1 MNNPI
6 KFEGKKIRRTWHKE
20 EWHFSVTDII
30 EVLTES
36 PSPRQYW
43 GVLKSRETQL
53 LTICLHL
60 KLEAPDGKMRTT
72 DCVTRKGI
80 LRLIQSIPSKKAQPF
95 KEWLA
100 QIGED
105 RLQEIENP
113 ELAQQRVKEY
123 YEIKGY
129 PRGWIE
135 KRLRGIAVREELTD
149 EWKERGV
156 ETSREFAILTN
167 EIAKATFDKSIQ
179 EHKEFKGL
187 TKKNQNLRD
196 HMTDLELIFSMLG
209 EASTTEITKKDN
221 TQGFNE
227 LSNVAKEGG
236 NIASEAREK
245 LEKRMNAKIT
255 SPKNYLEINEDK
267 KTILE

>member
-1 MNNPI
+1 MNKII

-20 EWHFSVTDII
+20 EWYFSVTDII
-30 EVLTES
+30 EILTKS
-36 PSPRQYW
+36 PGPRQYW
-43 GVLKSRETQL
+43 GVLKSREPQL
-53 LTICLHL
+53 LTICLQL
-60 KLEAPDGKMRTT
+60 KLEASDGKKYKT

-80 LRLIQSIPSKKAQPF
+80 LRLVQSITSKKAQPF

-100 QIGED
+100 HVGED

-129 PRGWIE
+129 PKGWIE
-135 KRLRGIAVREELTD
+135 KRLRGIAVREELID

-156 ETSREFAILTN
+156 ETSKEFAILTN

-179 EHKEFKGL
+179 EHKNFKGL

-209 EASTTEITKKDN
+209 EASTTEITKKDDA
-221 TQGFNE
+221 QGFNE

-236 NIASEAREK
+236 NIAFEARER

-255 SPKNYLEINEDK
+255 SPKNHLEINENK
-267 KTILE
+267 KVNLG